1 VLLHLL
7 IKKKKKKILLHFII
21 ALPIERITDVTFL
34 SMHDKHI
41 YIYIYI
47 YTKNIYLNFYKEGL
61 RKVM

>member
-47 YTKNIYLNFYKEGL
+47 HEKHILKLLQRGP
-61 RKVM
+61 